1 MIKRPTLLK
10 ILKQHGKYEKKFF
23 TMKKQDIEDEM
34 RKMGIS
40 IVAPSEDNAKP
51 KVAKP
56 KVVKKKVKI
65 IEPDSDSSDTDSESE
80 SESESV
86 QTPVIIEQ
94 VKPTVKLARRSKNTT
109 PQLDERTNIRN
120 EQKDRES
127 TIRLYIK
134 DFTTDIR
141 NLLSQY
147 DDGEIDKFDEQNI
160 IDTFDTLDDQLRDK
174 LENIIDHGSFTD
186 SMIRKIEKQLETQ
199 EKKVE
204 KFLYN

>member
-1 MIKRPTLLK
+1 
-10 ILKQHGKYEKKFF
+10 
-23 TMKKQDIEDEM
+23 MKKQDIEDEM
-34 RKMGIS
+34 RKMGID
-40 IVAPSEDNAKP
+40 IVSPPED
-51 KVAKP
+51 KVVKTKVVKP

-94 VKPTVKLARRSKNTT
+94 IKPTVKLARRSKNTT

-147 DDGEIDKFDEQNI
+147 DDGGDIDKFDEQNI